1 VVCDSFACHLFD
13 AFIVGSAENEA
24 SCQYVRSL
32 LTYEAY
38 LCVGWCAFIFRT
50 VAYKD
55 QHANKRTTARRRQES
70 SMHHPERA
78 VQHEHVF

>member
-1 VVCDSFACHLFD
+1 MCD
-13 AFIVGSAENEA
+13 
-24 SCQYVRSL
+24 
-32 LTYEAY
+32 
-38 LCVGWCAFIFRT
+38 FIFRT

-78 VQHEHVF
+78 VQHEHVFWQERVSTCHVEKNKKDFNKTLLYDCSLVGGLEIASG

>member
-1 VVCDSFACHLFD
+1 MW
-13 AFIVGSAENEA
+13 
-24 SCQYVRSL
+24 
-32 LTYEAY
+32 
-38 LCVGWCAFIFRT
+38 WCAFIFRT

-78 VQHEHVF
+78 VQHEHVFWVDRVSTCTYVEKNKKDFSKTLLYDCSFEGGLEIASG